1 MIALIALPLSPL
13 LELFERYVFGDWE
26 FVKWLIVLVCVDTV
40 LGFVKHWLSKD
51 SFFCII
57 LFFLVFDIGKLRMS

>member
-26 FVKWLIVLVCVDTV
+26 FVKWLIVLVCV
-40 LGFVKHWLSKD
+40 
-51 SFFCII
+51 
-57 LFFLVFDIGKLRMS
+57 

>member
-40 LGFVKHWLSKD
+40 LGFVKHWLS
-51 SFFCII
+51 I
-57 LFFLVFDIGKLRMS
+57 DISSKAYGMIGR